1 MIQLNFTGAS
11 GTGKT
16 TMLNKLHE
24 LYPDLKIKTNVVR
37 DLVKEKGIKINEMG
51 NDEGQKVIFDA
62 YDKFLIEN
70 KDEEYINDRCVI
82 DPLAYTIVSAAGYQV
97 DRSVLD
103 YQWQRTKGIVDEGL
117 LKVVFY
123 FPIEFACADDGVRSK
138 DEDYR
143 KETDA
148 AFRGIIDGL
157 KDKFGED
164 KFRVV
169 RVSGSVEE
177 RLEIIKKEIEKMR

>member
-70 KDEEYINDRCVI
+70 KNEE
-82 DPLAYTIVSAAGYQV
+82 
-97 DRSVLD
+97 
-103 YQWQRTKGIVDEGL
+103 
-117 LKVVFY
+117 
-123 FPIEFACADDGVRSK
+123 
-138 DEDYR
+138 
-143 KETDA
+143 
-148 AFRGIIDGL
+148 
-157 KDKFGED
+157 
-164 KFRVV
+164 
-169 RVSGSVEE
+169 
-177 RLEIIKKEIEKMR
+177 

>member
-103 YQWQRTKGIVDEGL
+103 YQWQRTKDIVDEGL

-123 FPIEFACADDGVRSK
+123 FPIEFA
-138 DEDYR
+138 
-143 KETDA
+143 
-148 AFRGIIDGL
+148 
-157 KDKFGED
+157 
-164 KFRVV
+164 
-169 RVSGSVEE
+169 
-177 RLEIIKKEIEKMR
+177 